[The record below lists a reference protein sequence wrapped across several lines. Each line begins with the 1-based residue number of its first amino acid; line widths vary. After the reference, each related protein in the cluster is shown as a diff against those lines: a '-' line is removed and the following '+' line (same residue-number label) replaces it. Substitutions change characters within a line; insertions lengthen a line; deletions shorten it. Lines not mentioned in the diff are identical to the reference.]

1 MPNKENQDLKTSRRS
16 FTKIATTALV
26 ALPALVSWSCKKT
39 PPSPPDNRQPTTPTK
54 DICFSSGGVEE
65 HIPPMGVTDGGSL
78 ILETTGEIEKNGSY
92 YVQKAPADEDRL
104 GDITKVTVITETA
117 SRPYLSVN
125 RYYVL
130 PPNAQLFLWYQRLKP
145 NPGTNECD
153 FEAIS
158 FDPAHPDVT
167 IQGGNKTAN
176 RPLRMSFPED
186 LKPKEKTH
194 KCKRPH
200 KYVQPDKSG
209 SQGHFRIGQWRL
221 VDGGKNVIK
230 DIFGNPFEDSVNNA
244 TTIPEHFSIYIDF
257 DHYDPNSKKSSE

>member
-1 MPNKENQDLKTSRRS
+1 MPNRENQDLKTSRRS

-39 PPSPPDNRQPTTPTK
+39 PPPPPDNGPPTTPTT
-54 DICFSSGGVEE
+54 DVCFSSGGVEE

-78 ILETTGEIEKNGSY
+78 ILETTGEIEKKSNY
-92 YVQKAPADEDRL
+92 YEQKNPADEDRL

-117 SRPYLSVN
+117 TKPYLTVN

-130 PPNAQLFLWYQRLKP
+130 PPNSQLLLWYQRLKQ
-145 NPGTNECD
+145 NPGNDECD
-153 FEAIS
+153 FEPIK
-158 FDPAHPDVT
+158 FDEVPPDVT
-167 IQGGNKTAN
+167 IQGGNKAAG

-200 KYVQPDKSG
+200 KYTQPDKSG

-221 VDGGKNVIK
+221 VDGNKQVIK
-230 DIFGNPFEDSVNNA
+230 DVFGKPFEDSVNKP
-244 TTIPEHFSIYIDF
+244 TIPEHFSIYIDF